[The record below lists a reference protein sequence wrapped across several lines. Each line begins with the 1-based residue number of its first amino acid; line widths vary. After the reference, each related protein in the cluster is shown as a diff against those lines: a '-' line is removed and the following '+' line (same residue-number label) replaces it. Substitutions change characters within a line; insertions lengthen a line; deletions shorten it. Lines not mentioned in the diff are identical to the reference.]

1 MSQIKIYAQQ
11 HTIQTYRQA
20 LSDAIHDALVDALQY
35 PKDKRFQRFI
45 GLSSEDFIYPQDR
58 TENYTI
64 IEISMFEGRS
74 DDAKKQ
80 LIMQLFKNIEAIGIA
95 PHSVEITIFET
106 PKENW
111 GIRGQHA
118 PDLALN
124 YKVNV

>member
-11 HTIQTYRQA
+11 QTIQNYRQV
-20 LSDAIHDALVDALQY
+20 LSDAIHNALVTALQY
-35 PKDKRFQRFI
+35 PEDKRFQRFI
-45 GLSSEDFIYPQDR
+45 ALTPEDFIYPQDR
-58 TENYTI
+58 TENYI
-64 IEISMFEGRS
+64 ILEISMFEGRS
-74 DDAKKQ
+74 SDAKKQ

-118 PDLALN
+118 PDLVLN
-124 YKVNV
+124 YKVSV